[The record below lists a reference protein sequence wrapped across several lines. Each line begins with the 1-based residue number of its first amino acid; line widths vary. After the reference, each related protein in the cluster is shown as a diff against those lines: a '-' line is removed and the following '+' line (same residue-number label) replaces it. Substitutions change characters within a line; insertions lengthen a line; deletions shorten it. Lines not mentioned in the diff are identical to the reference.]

1 MILCCVL
8 CLRSVLT
15 WYQDFQTVLQGV
27 GKNKLVDRLLNL
39 LNKPREYIQL
49 NRDTTVQTLTL
60 QPSLRDGVIVYE
72 DSPLVQVGQG
82 VHSAQQGHHS
92 TDAHPSAQPQGR
104 GHSVRGQSTST
115 DAGLM
120 CPRPKILGCC
130 AP

>member
-1 MILCCVL
+1 
-8 CLRSVLT
+8 
-15 WYQDFQTVLQGV
+15 VLQGV

-82 VHSAQQGHHS
+82 VNQLAKPGHNF
-92 TDAHPSAQPQGR
+92 QEN
-104 GHSVRGQSTST
+104 
-115 DAGLM
+115 
-120 CPRPKILGCC
+120 K
-130 AP
+130 

>member
-1 MILCCVL
+1 
-8 CLRSVLT
+8 
-15 WYQDFQTVLQGV
+15 VLQGV

-82 VHSAQQGHHS
+82 VHPAS
-92 TDAHPSAQPQGR
+92 
-104 GHSVRGQSTST
+104 
-115 DAGLM
+115 
-120 CPRPKILGCC
+120 
-130 AP
+130 